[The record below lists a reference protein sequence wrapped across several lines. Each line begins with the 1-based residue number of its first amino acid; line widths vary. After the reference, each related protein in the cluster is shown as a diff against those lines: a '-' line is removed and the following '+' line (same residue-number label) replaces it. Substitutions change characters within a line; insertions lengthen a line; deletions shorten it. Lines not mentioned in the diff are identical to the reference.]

1 MQKPALP
8 PTEDRRIQT
17 LRELLILDTLP
28 EGR

>member
-8 PTEDRRIQT
+8 PTEDRRIQA